1 MAKARELIDPIDDGV
16 GEVSDGQIGSQ
27 RSVKAEAEQVD
38 HGDLIRSL
46 TLPLGWGVS
55 VDAISR
61 QEQIRLDAEHYE
73 PSIVDNYT
81 RLRALGVKLAPLSD
95 FADVQ
100 LPSMF
105 TRIWAQNVQHG
116 VPYLNA
122 TDLMS
127 YFALGIPAQERYLS
141 YASEVKMD
149 PLIVRKGMILL
160 TCSGT
165 IGRVFDVPDE
175 LDGWAGTHDLVR
187 IIPHDTKMKG
197 FLRAY
202 LTSEF
207 AQIQILSHTHGGQ
220 IDHVTAEQVASCLI
234 PELGTSAL
242 KEISQ
247 LADKAEKMRNDSL
260 GTMRDALEKLSKVLS
275 NEER

>member
-1 MAKARELIDPIDDGV
+1 MPKSNSVIDPIDASFDDLV
-16 GEVSDGQIGSQ
+16 GAVLGSKMPAKPPAD
-27 RSVKAEAEQVD
+27 VTD

-46 TLPLGWGVS
+46 TTPKGWGVS
-55 VDAISR
+55 VDAISK
-61 QEQIRLDAEHYE
+61 QDQIRMDAEHYE
-73 PSIVDNYT
+73 PGIMANQA
-81 RLRALGVKLAPLSD
+81 RLKALGVNLAPLSD
-95 FADVQ
+95 FADVE

-105 TRIWAQNVQHG
+105 SRIWAQDAQHG

-127 YFALGIPAQERYLS
+127 YYALGVPAQERYLS
-141 YASEVKMD
+141 YASDVKMP

-160 TCSGT
+160 TCSGN

-187 IIPHDTKMKG
+187 IIPHNPKMKG

-202 LTSEF
+202 LTSKF

-220 IDHVTAEQVASCLI
+220 IDHVTGDQVASCLV
-234 PELGTSAL
+234 PELDAATIR
-242 KEISQ
+242 EISQ
-247 LADKAEKMRNDSL
+247 VADKSDQMRNT
-260 GTMRDALEKLSKVLS
+260 GVRTMRDALTKLSKALT
-275 NEER
+275 NE

>member
-1 MAKARELIDPIDDGV
+1 MPKSKSVIDTIDTSFDDLVGAVLGLKVPAKPPADVTD
-16 GEVSDGQIGSQ
+16 Q
-27 RSVKAEAEQVD
+27 
-38 HGDLIRSL
+38 GDLIRSL
-46 TLPLGWGVS
+46 TTPKGWGVS
-55 VDAISR
+55 VDAISK
-61 QEQIRLDAEHYE
+61 QDQIRMDAEHYE
-73 PSIVDNYT
+73 PGIMANQS
-81 RLRALGVKLAPLSD
+81 RLKALGVNLAPLSD
-95 FADVQ
+95 FADVE

-105 TRIWAQNVQHG
+105 SRIWAQDAQHG

-127 YFALGIPAQERYLS
+127 YYALGVPAQERFLS
-141 YASEVKMD
+141 YKSDVKMP

-187 IIPHDTKMKG
+187 IIPHNPKMKG

-220 IDHVTAEQVASCLI
+220 IDHVTGEQVASCLV
-234 PELGTSAL
+234 PELDATTI

-247 LADKAEKMRNDSL
+247 VADKSDQMRNT
-260 GTMRDALEKLSKVLS
+260 GVRTMREALAKLAKALS
-275 NEER
+275 DE

>member
-1 MAKARELIDPIDDGV
+1 M
-16 GEVSDGQIGSQ
+16 
-27 RSVKAEAEQVD
+27 
-38 HGDLIRSL
+38 
-46 TLPLGWGVS
+46 
-55 VDAISR
+55 
-61 QEQIRLDAEHYE
+61 DAEHYE
-73 PSIVDNYT
+73 PGIMANQA
-81 RLRALGVKLAPLSD
+81 RLKSLAVNLAPLSD
-95 FADVQ
+95 FANVE

-105 TRIWAQNVQHG
+105 SRIWAQDAKHG

-127 YFALGIPAQERYLS
+127 YYALGAPAPERFLSNASDVKIP
-141 YASEVKMD
+141 

-187 IIPHDTKMKG
+187 IIPHDPKMKG

-220 IDHVTAEQVASCLI
+220 IDHVTGEQVASCLV
-234 PELGTSAL
+234 PELDAATIM
-242 KEISQ
+242 EISRV
-247 LADKAEKMRNDSL
+247 ADKSDAMRNT
-260 GTMRDALEKLSKVLS
+260 GVRTMREALAKLSKAFTD
-275 NEER
+275 E

>member
-1 MAKARELIDPIDDGV
+1 MPKTKSVIDPINTSFDNLVDAMV
-16 GEVSDGQIGSQ
+16 GSKVPTKPPSDF
-27 RSVKAEAEQVD
+27 AD

-46 TLPLGWGVS
+46 TTPKGWGVS
-55 VDAISR
+55 IDAISK
-61 QEQIRLDAEHYE
+61 QDQIRMDAEHYE
-73 PSIVDNYT
+73 PGIMANQA
-81 RLRALGVKLAPLSD
+81 RLEALGVNLAPLSD
-95 FADVQ
+95 FAEVE

-105 TRIWAQNVQHG
+105 SRIWAQDAQHG

-127 YFALGIPAQERYLS
+127 YYALGVPAQERFLS
-141 YASEVKMD
+141 HASDVKMA

-187 IIPHDTKMKG
+187 IIPHDPKKKG

-220 IDHVTAEQVASCLI
+220 IDHVTGEQVASCLV
-234 PELGTSAL
+234 PELDAATI

-247 LADKAEKMRNDSL
+247 VADKSDQMRNT
-260 GTMRDALEKLSKVLS
+260 GVRTMRDALTKLAKALTD
-275 NEER
+275 E

>member
-1 MAKARELIDPIDDGV
+1 MNKAREAIDTADASFDDV
-16 GEVSDGQIGSQ
+16 FASKTDVNTV
-27 RSVKAEAEQVD
+27 RSELVD

-46 TLPLGWGVS
+46 TLPRGWGVS
-55 VDAISR
+55 VDAISK
-61 QEQIRLDAEHYE
+61 QDQFRLDAEHYE
-73 PSIVDNYT
+73 PSIVDNDA
-81 RLRALGVKLAPLSD
+81 RLRSLGVNLAPLSD

-105 TRIWAQNVQHG
+105 TRIWAHDEQHG

-127 YFALGIPAQERYLS
+127 YFALGIPAQVRYLS
-141 YASEVKMD
+141 YASDVKMD

-160 TCSGT
+160 SCSGT

-187 IIPHDTKMKG
+187 IIPHDAKMKG

-220 IDHVTAEQVASCLI
+220 IDHVTGEQVASCLI
-234 PELGTSAL
+234 PELSANAI

-247 LADKAEKMRNDSL
+247 FADKSDRMRSDGL
-260 GTMRDALEKLSKVLS
+260 RIMRDALDKLSKVLA
-275 NEER
+275 NE